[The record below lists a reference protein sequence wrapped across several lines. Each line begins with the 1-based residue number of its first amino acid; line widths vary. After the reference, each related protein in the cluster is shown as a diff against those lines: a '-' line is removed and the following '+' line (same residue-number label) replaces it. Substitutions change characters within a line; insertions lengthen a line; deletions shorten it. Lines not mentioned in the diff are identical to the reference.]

1 MIVKLSLIKINLNLD
16 SMFCFPA
23 HSLIDV
29 CCGHSHTAVVTTE
42 GLVFCWGDNGEH
54 QCGPSE
60 DPFYTLPSLIP
71 LNALDKMCRVACGK
85 SHTIAI
91 SESNELWTWGSGFQL
106 GLGISKVAAKPR
118 KVEFLCGRRVVGVA
132 CGESHTVALVAR
144 SKDLK
149 GSKLDDRTIGFIA
162 QTTATDTQKRSK
174 LMHRISGKLLDGTS
188 QEIDREKKTVT
199 EISSEQSEKS
209 TLTVRNS
216 LTDASEIKSVV
227 ENVARNLK
235 LWTEGDKD
243 HMTYLRLSEMRAPVN
258 EGGKEAETSFG
269 RDSEPRDSDNVNCL
283 HSPTI
288 PHSPNTFL
296 NEVEAKEFLQK
307 QMYGDVDDPLGVMA
321 SKSDSRRVEKKDSL
335 DMMPLSSPFTKT
347 VETLLQHVPS
357 SPVVVQEY
365 VTNLTKAVVTN
376 IRISVMDRFSFSSS
390 QADLSQAAKTTT
402 DPAIEEDEITSSVDM
417 KLFSDNVSET
427 FRQEILQ

>member
-1 MIVKLSLIKINLNLD
+1 MS
-16 SMFCFPA
+16 FFFPA

-54 QCGPSE
+54 QCGPSD
-60 DPFYTLPSLIP
+60 DPFYSLPSLVP

-118 KVEFLCGRRVVGVA
+118 KVEFLCGRRVIGVA
-132 CGESHTVALVAR
+132 CGDCHTVALVAR
-144 SKDLK
+144 SQESKV
-149 GSKLDDRTIGFIA
+149 SKLDNRSVGFIA
-162 QTTATDTQKRSK
+162 QMTATDSKKGSK

-199 EISSEQSEKS
+199 EMSSDQSEKS

-235 LWTEGDKD
+235 LRTKGDKD
-243 HMTYLRLSEMRAPVN
+243 HLTHLRLSEVRAPVN

-269 RDSEPRDSDNVNCL
+269 RDSEPRDSDDVNCP
-283 HSPTI
+283 HSLLTI

-296 NEVEAKEFLQK
+296 NEAEAKEFLQK
-307 QMYGDVDDPLGVMA
+307 QMYGDVDDPLGVLA

-335 DMMPLSSPFTKT
+335 DMIPMSSPFTKT
-347 VETLLQHVPS
+347 VENLLQHVPS
-357 SPVVVQEY
+357 STVVVQEY

-390 QADLSQAAKTTT
+390 QADLSQTAKTTT
-402 DPAIEEDEITSSVDM
+402 DPAIEDDEITSSVDM
-417 KLFSDNVSET
+417 KLFSDNVSEK